1 MRPLANCLRKPVRLH
16 TLVEAVGKYA
26 AKPGLGEPAALERIL
41 VRVDARLRAVI
52 PGYLDTRRED
62 VRTLLEAVERSD
74 YETIHALGHKMS
86 GTGGS
91 YGFPRITEIGAA
103 IERAAKERDS
113 AAFDRAP
120 PNCPRIWSRPN

>member
-1 MRPLANCLRKPVRLH
+1 LH

-26 AKPGLGEPAALERIL
+26 AKAGAREPAPLERIL

-52 PGYLDTRRED
+52 PGCLDTRRE
-62 VRTLLEAVERSD
+62 VRTLLDAAERSD
-74 YETIHALGHKMS
+74 YETIRAVGHQMS

-91 YGFPRITEIGAA
+91 YGFPKITEIGAA